1 MKRLFRIGMAL
12 IATMLFLNACDVEKE
27 PYIQGAEDEKQILNF
42 KVIGVSNPVLG
53 TVDGTF
59 IGTIDE
65 DAKTVRLDFPE
76 GTIPIGIPIIMV
88 STYATIEPE
97 SGIAQDFTNPVYY
110 TVTALNGTTAQYMVE
125 AIVHD
130 ADNEKSILSFRFDA
144 LDEDG
149 IIDEVARRISF
160 VLPAETDVTQ
170 LVPTIEVSEGATVEP
185 ASGVAQDFT
194 NPVTYTVT
202 AQNGTTAVYTVMVIV
217 EGGDVEPTGK
227 MVLIKDFTGAR
238 CVNCPAAAEYAH
250 NLQHQLDEDH
260 IFIMSVHAG
269 FLAQPM
275 GQFPNFL
282 TDEGTEWYNNHDS
295 NPLFTV
301 DHVALT
307 DGNSLKV
314 EQIDTP
320 VVTAL
325 DEEQSFEI
333 VIGRQFDPTS
343 RQLQVNIQAVSLTDW
358 DGHFFITACLVEDNI
373 VGWQIIP
380 GGTDKEYVFHNVF
393 RGTLNGAYGESF
405 EDHHVDSD
413 DTFSFS
419 YNTEINAD
427 YNADEC
433 YVVVYVY
440 DRNQG
445 DKILQTAV
453 KKIK

>member
-1 MKRLFRIGMAL
+1 MAL

-27 PYIQGAEDEKQILNF
+27 PYIQGAEDERFILEF
-42 KVIGVSNPVLG
+42 KVDSVYG
-53 TVDGTF
+53 TVD
-59 IGTIDE
+59 E
-65 DAKTVRLDFPE
+65 DNKMVRLDFPA
-76 GTIPIGIPIIMV
+76 GTDVTHLTPTIII
-88 STYATIEPE
+88 SNYATIEPK
-97 SGIAQDFTNPVYY
+97 SGVTQDFTNSVYY
-110 TVTALNGTTAQYMVE
+110 TVTAMSGATAQYMVE

-202 AQNGTTAVYTVMVIV
+202 AQNGTTAAYTVMVIV

-343 RQLQVNIQAVSLTDW
+343 RQLQVNIQAVSLTDR

-433 YVVVYVY
+433 YLVVYVY

>member
-1 MKRLFRIGMAL
+1 M

-27 PYIQGAEDEKQILNF
+27 PYIQGAEDERFILEF
-42 KVIGVSNPVLG
+42 KVDSVYG
-53 TVDGTF
+53 TVD
-59 IGTIDE
+59 E
-65 DAKTVRLDFPE
+65 DNKMVRLDFPA
-76 GTIPIGIPIIMV
+76 GTDVTHLTPTIII
-88 STYATIEPE
+88 SNYATIEPK
-97 SGIAQDFTNPVYY
+97 SGVTQDFTNPVYY
-110 TVTALNGTTAQYMVE
+110 TVTAMSGATAQYMVE

-149 IIDEVARRISF
+149 LIDEVARRISF

-202 AQNGTTAVYTVMVIV
+202 AQNGTTAAYTVMVIV

-343 RQLQVNIQAVSLTDW
+343 RQLQVNIQAVSLTDR

-433 YVVVYVY
+433 YLVVYVY

>member
-27 PYIQGAEDEKQILNF
+27 PYIQGAEDERFILEF
-42 KVIGVSNPVLG
+42 KVDSVYG
-53 TVDGTF
+53 TVD
-59 IGTIDE
+59 E
-65 DAKTVRLDFPE
+65 DNKMVRLDFPA
-76 GTIPIGIPIIMV
+76 GTDVTHLTPTIII
-88 STYATIEPE
+88 SNYATIEPK
-97 SGIAQDFTNPVYY
+97 SGVTQDFTNPVYY
-110 TVTALNGTTAQYMVE
+110 TVTAMSGATAQYMVE

-202 AQNGTTAVYTVMVIV
+202 AQNGTTAAYTVMVIV
-217 EGGDVEPTGK
+217 EGGEVEPTGK

-343 RQLQVNIQAVSLTDW
+343 RQLQVNIQAVSLTDR

>member
-27 PYIQGAEDEKQILNF
+27 PYIQGAEDERFILEF
-42 KVIGVSNPVLG
+42 KVDSVYG
-53 TVDGTF
+53 TVD
-59 IGTIDE
+59 E
-65 DAKTVRLDFPE
+65 DNKMVRLDFPA
-76 GTIPIGIPIIMV
+76 GTDVTHLTPTIII
-88 STYATIEPE
+88 SNYATIEPK
-97 SGIAQDFTNPVYY
+97 SGVTQDFTNPVYY
-110 TVTALNGTTAQYMVE
+110 TVTAMSGATAQYMVE

-202 AQNGTTAVYTVMVIV
+202 AQNGTTAAYTVMVIV

-343 RQLQVNIQAVSLTDW
+343 RQLQVNIQAVSLTDR

-413 DTFSFS
+413 DTFSIS

>member
-1 MKRLFRIGMAL
+1 M

-27 PYIQGAEDEKQILNF
+27 PYIQGAEDERFILEF
-42 KVIGVSNPVLG
+42 KVDSVYG
-53 TVDGTF
+53 TVD
-59 IGTIDE
+59 E
-65 DAKTVRLDFPE
+65 DNKMVRLDFPA
-76 GTIPIGIPIIMV
+76 GTDVTHLTPTIII
-88 STYATIEPE
+88 SNYATIEPK
-97 SGIAQDFTNPVYY
+97 SGVTQDFTNPVYY
-110 TVTALNGTTAQYMVE
+110 TVTAMSGATAQYMVE

-202 AQNGTTAVYTVMVIV
+202 AQNGTTAAYTVMVIV

-343 RQLQVNIQAVSLTDW
+343 RQLQVNIQAVSLTDL

>member
-27 PYIQGAEDEKQILNF
+27 PYIQGAEDERFILEF
-42 KVIGVSNPVLG
+42 KVDSVYG
-53 TVDGTF
+53 TVD
-59 IGTIDE
+59 E
-65 DAKTVRLDFPE
+65 DNKMVRLDFPA
-76 GTIPIGIPIIMV
+76 GTDVTHLTPTIII
-88 STYATIEPE
+88 SNYATIEPK
-97 SGIAQDFTNPVYY
+97 SGVTQDFTNPVYY
-110 TVTALNGTTAQYMVE
+110 TVTAMCGATAQYMVE

-343 RQLQVNIQAVSLTDW
+343 RQLQVNIQAVSLTDQ

>member
-1 MKRLFRIGMAL
+1 M

-27 PYIQGAEDEKQILNF
+27 PYIQGAEDERFILEF
-42 KVIGVSNPVLG
+42 KVDSVYG
-53 TVDGTF
+53 TVD
-59 IGTIDE
+59 E
-65 DAKTVRLDFPE
+65 DNKMVRLDFPA
-76 GTIPIGIPIIMV
+76 GTDVTHLTPTIII
-88 STYATIEPE
+88 SNYATIEPK
-97 SGIAQDFTNPVYY
+97 SGVTQDFTNPVYY
-110 TVTALNGTTAQYMVE
+110 TVTAMSGATAQYMVE

-202 AQNGTTAVYTVMVIV
+202 AQNGTMAAYTVMVIV

-343 RQLQVNIQAVSLTDW
+343 RQLQVNIQAVSLTDR

-433 YVVVYVY
+433 YLVVYVY

>member
-27 PYIQGAEDEKQILNF
+27 PYIQGAEDERFILEF
-42 KVIGVSNPVLG
+42 KVDSVYG
-53 TVDGTF
+53 TVD
-59 IGTIDE
+59 E
-65 DAKTVRLDFPE
+65 DNKMVRLDFPA
-76 GTIPIGIPIIMV
+76 GTDVTHLTPTIII
-88 STYATIEPE
+88 SNYATIEPK
-97 SGIAQDFTNPVYY
+97 SGVTQDFTNPVYY
-110 TVTALNGTTAQYMVE
+110 TVTAMSGATSQYMVE

-149 IIDEVARRISF
+149 LIDEVAHRISF

-202 AQNGTTAVYTVMVIV
+202 AQNGTTAAYTVMVIV
-217 EGGDVEPTGK
+217 EGGEVEPTGK

-275 GQFPNFL
+275 GNFPNFL

-343 RQLQVNIQAVSLTDW
+343 RQLQVNIQAVSLTDR

-453 KKIK
+453 KTIK

>member
-27 PYIQGAEDEKQILNF
+27 PYIQGAEDERFILEF
-42 KVIGVSNPVLG
+42 KVDSVYG
-53 TVDGTF
+53 TVD
-59 IGTIDE
+59 E
-65 DAKTVRLDFPE
+65 DNKMVRLDFPA
-76 GTIPIGIPIIMV
+76 GTDVTHLTPTIII
-88 STYATIEPE
+88 SNYATIEPK
-97 SGIAQDFTNPVYY
+97 SGVTQDFTNPVYY
-110 TVTALNGTTAQYMVE
+110 TVTAMSGATAQYMVE

-202 AQNGTTAVYTVMVIV
+202 AQNGTTAAYTVMVIV

-343 RQLQVNIQAVSLTDW
+343 RQLQVNIQAVSLTDR

-419 YNTEINAD
+419 YNTEINSD

>member
-1 MKRLFRIGMAL
+1 M

-27 PYIQGAEDEKQILNF
+27 PYIQGAEDERFILEF
-42 KVIGVSNPVLG
+42 KVDSVYG
-53 TVDGTF
+53 TVD
-59 IGTIDE
+59 E
-65 DAKTVRLDFPE
+65 DNKMVRLDFPA
-76 GTIPIGIPIIMV
+76 GTDVTHLTPTIII
-88 STYATIEPE
+88 SNYATIEPK
-97 SGIAQDFTNPVYY
+97 SGVTQDFTNPVYY
-110 TVTALNGTTAQYMVE
+110 TVTAMSGATAQYMVE

-343 RQLQVNIQAVSLTDW
+343 RQLQVNIQAVSLTDR

-419 YNTEINAD
+419 YNTEIDAD

-433 YVVVYVY
+433 YLVVYVY

>member
-1 MKRLFRIGMAL
+1 M

-27 PYIQGAEDEKQILNF
+27 PYIQGAEDERFILEF
-42 KVIGVSNPVLG
+42 KVDSVYG
-53 TVDGTF
+53 TVD
-59 IGTIDE
+59 E
-65 DAKTVRLDFPE
+65 DNKTVRLDFPA
-76 GTIPIGIPIIMV
+76 GTDVTHLTPTIII
-88 STYATIEPE
+88 SNYATIEPK
-97 SGIAQDFTNPVYY
+97 SGVTQDFTNPVYY
-110 TVTALNGTTAQYMVE
+110 TVTAMSGATAQYMVE

-202 AQNGTTAVYTVMVIV
+202 AQNGTTAAYTVMVIV

-227 MVLIKDFTGAR
+227 IVLIKDFTGAR

-343 RQLQVNIQAVSLTDW
+343 RQLQVNIQAVSLTDR

-373 VGWQIIP
+373 MGWQIIP

>member
-1 MKRLFRIGMAL
+1 MFKVLKIRVMKKVLRIFAL
-12 IATMLFLNACDVEKE
+12 ALTVMLGLNACDVEKE
-27 PYIQGAEDEKQILNF
+27 PYIQGAEDEKLILSF
-42 KVIGVSNPVLG
+42 IVD
-53 TVDGTF
+53 TVDGT
-59 IGTIDE
+59 IDSE
-65 DAKTVRLDFPE
+65 NKTVRLDFPE
-76 GTIPIGIPIIMV
+76 GTDVTHLTPTITV

-97 SGIAQDFTNPVYY
+97 SGVAQDFTNPVYY
-110 TVTALNGTTAQYMVE
+110 TVTAMNGTTAQYMVE
-125 AIVHD
+125 AVVHD
-130 ADNEKSILSFRFDA
+130 AENEKSILSFRFDA
-144 LDEDG
+144 LDKDG
-149 IIDEVARRISF
+149 NIDEVARRIAF

-202 AQNGTTAVYTVMVIV
+202 AQNGTTAVYTVTVAL

-227 MVLIKDFTGAR
+227 TVLIKDFTGAR

-260 IFIMSVHAG
+260 IFILSVHAG

-275 GQFPNFL
+275 GSFPNFL
-282 TDEGTEWYNNHDS
+282 TDEGTEWYNNNNS

-307 DGNSLKV
+307 EGNTLN
-314 EQIDTP
+314 EGQIDAP
-320 VVTAL
+320 VVAAL
-325 DEEQSFEI
+325 EEEQTFEI
-333 VIGRQFDPTS
+333 VVGAQYDETN
-343 RQLQVNIQAVSLTDW
+343 RQLQVSAQALALTDM
-358 DGHFFITACLVEDNI
+358 DGQFYITVCLVEDNI
-373 VGWQIIP
+373 VGWQTTP
-380 GGTDKEYVFHNVF
+380 SGVDREYVFHNVF
-393 RGTLNGAYGESF
+393 RGTLNGAYGEEF
-405 EDHHVDSD
+405 EGFSVGAN
-413 DTFSFS
+413 DTFYFT

-433 YVVVYVY
+433 YLMVYIY
-440 DRNQG
+440 DKTQG